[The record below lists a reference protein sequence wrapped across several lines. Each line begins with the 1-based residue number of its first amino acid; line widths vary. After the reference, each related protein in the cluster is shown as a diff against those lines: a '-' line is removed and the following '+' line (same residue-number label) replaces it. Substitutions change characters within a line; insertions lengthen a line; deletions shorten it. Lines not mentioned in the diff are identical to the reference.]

1 MKKDELIKIAKNF
14 SIDGEPVKIEK
25 CKGEKNIS
33 LQYYISVLKYESTR
47 GCGLDGRAAGM
58 EVTE

>member
-1 MKKDELIKIAKNF
+1 MRPVFFSCSHKNRP
-14 SIDGEPVKIEK
+14 SDLVKIEK